1 MTCVEKT
8 QWLWIFI
15 VPKIKIMVYCTY
27 NLIFNIIKYIPIC
40 FLITHCMSY
49 TISIMHIEVVKKWY
63 FFSFEK
69 WFSTPVTNISMKIIQ
84 QLGILYVY
92 LWWCLEKWHL
102 LSNQKDWFWREKFL
116 GDYKSLIISFFL
128 QKWMTGT
135 NFWGWKFT
143 QHLFWRVARPQWQLE
158 IIREILYFISE

>member
-1 MTCVEKT
+1 M
-8 QWLWIFI
+8 
-15 VPKIKIMVYCTY
+15 
-27 NLIFNIIKYIPIC
+27 PIC
-40 FLITHCMSY
+40 FFDNPSY
-49 TISIMHIEVVKKWY
+49 VTSIMHIEVVKKR

-116 GDYKSLIISFFL
+116 GDYKSLLISFFFA
-128 QKWMTGT
+128 KVNDWH
-135 NFWGWKFT
+135 KF
-143 QHLFWRVARPQWQLE
+143 LGFE
-158 IIREILYFISE
+158 IYTALILKSSKATMVIRNHQRDFVFHYSD